1 MKENNKNNKSPFPYF
16 VGAKSLE
23 DLANKNNRVVIMNI
37 LGGESSKVTPV
48 SHVYSGG
55 NVVAGVQY
63 GRAGEVLETAAGNIP
78 VYGSVADIVEHGVK
92 FDVGVIYL
100 PPNAVSHAV
109 SELCAN
115 NPDLKQI
122 VIVTEKMSVRDS
134 RYIRWGCQRR
144 GVDVIGANSL
154 GVANSWD
161 RVRIGGALGGDKPGE
176 SLVKGSVAIHSNSGN
191 FSTTLSEYIKT
202 AGFGTST
209 IVSSGK
215 DVYIHFALP
224 EFLYAAENDPRTK
237 AVIVYVEPG
246 GYYEQQALDWIE
258 QGRFAFTKPII
269 AVVTG
274 RWKKNLTRS
283 VGHAGALSGVG
294 DDAIAKENIFDKY
307 FGVPEYD
314 PKKPKVSKRGVRVQ
328 TIQQIPE
335 ALGEV
340 MKMLGHK
347 PDFEPIGDLSLKPWF
362 VNHQG
367 IHFPKELNID
377 SVKAMAPYDAEIEE
391 ANRMVGAQYL
401 RQTMRNAS
409 GATRMNRKTDVTE
422 IHGKSLL
429 DLVSEDFGASSL
441 YAVLREMPTANQ
453 MHIVTPILNWFTSV
467 GTQYNDTAALSRKNG
482 ATPNAYIGACVLL
495 SGNNEMYKGFVQ
507 NTKVLT
513 DLFYSEIGSKLDIE
527 DDIIAKKLGEVK
539 GLAKTATAAGDKK
552 VYDHLVGVMKKH
564 SLENIFTRFVNA
576 YVEKHGD
583 KEGVNALHL
592 LVTAILLGVSWKP
605 LTDRR
610 ISRLDAENLA
620 VYLAIN
626 GIIVA
631 NSVIGR
637 ESNKFWNDLKDL
649 TDTKVL
655 DTSYTESCFKILFNR
670 APEKNELFA
679 LNCLFNL
686 TITNGPGTLSAKGA
700 KESVSAKNYISTA
713 FAGFMMNTGL
723 AHGGNGFEAIAFLI
737 DKLAKI
743 DPYAKPMKEMAG
755 ELEKIAADVAGEY
768 MKYKKVQKSKGNLQY
783 DKIPCTNHP
792 VFKGKDV
799 NVDPREEYVRELFE
813 KHKIVNPFL
822 EFYHY
827 LVVELHKVGA
837 TSNVFCVNIDAVI
850 ATVSLELFWKQF
862 KSGQIKEDAMK
873 DIVFTMFL
881 FGRMVGT
888 AAEVSDHLNRGTDMD
903 CRTPASEVTFVN

>member
-1 MKENNKNNKSPFPYF
+1 MKENNRNNKSPFPYF

-23 DLANKNNRVVIMNI
+23 DLANKNSKVVIMNI

-48 SHVYSGG
+48 SHIYSKG

-63 GRAGEVLETAAGNIP
+63 GRAGEVLETPIGNIP
-78 VYGSVADIVEHGVK
+78 VYGSVSDIAEHGVK
-92 FDVGVIYL
+92 FDTGVIYL

-109 SELCAN
+109 SELCAGN
-115 NPDLKQI
+115 DHLKQI

-134 RYIRWGCQRR
+134 RYIRWGCQRK

-161 RVRIGGALGGDKPGE
+161 QVRIGGALGGDKPEE

-191 FSTTLSEYIKT
+191 FSTTISEYIKT

-246 GYYEQQALDWIE
+246 GYYEQQALEWID
-258 QGRFAFTKPII
+258 QKLFPFTKPII

-274 RWKKNLTRS
+274 RWKKHLTRS

-294 DDAIAKENIFDKY
+294 DDAVAKEQIFDKY

-314 PKKPKVSKRGVRVQ
+314 SKKPKVSKRGVRVP

-335 ALGEV
+335 ALAEV

-347 PDFEPIGDLSLKPWF
+347 SDFEPIGDLSLKPWF
-362 VNHQG
+362 VSHQG
-367 IHFPKELNID
+367 LHFPKELNIE
-377 SVKAMAPYDAEIEE
+377 SVKAMSPYDGEIDE
-391 ANRMVGAQYL
+391 ANHMVGAQYL

-409 GATRMNRKTDVTE
+409 GATRMNKKTDVTE

-441 YAVLREMPTANQ
+441 YAVLRDMPSANQ
-453 MHIVTPILNWFTSV
+453 MHVVTPVLNWLTSE
-467 GTQYNDTAALSRKNG
+467 GTKYNDFAAESRKNG
-482 ATPNAYIGACVLL
+482 ATPNAYIGACVLM
-495 SGNNEMYKGFVQ
+495 SGNNEMYKAFQQ
-507 NTKVLT
+507 NTKILI
-513 DLFYSEIGSKLDIE
+513 DLFYIDIGAKLDIE
-527 DDIIAKKLGEVK
+527 DDLIVKKLGEVK
-539 GLAKTATAAGDKK
+539 DLLKSATGANDKK
-552 VYDHLVGVMKKH
+552 VYGHLIEVMKKH

-576 YVEKHGD
+576 YVEKTGD
-583 KEGVNALHL
+583 KNGVNPLHL
-592 LVTAILLGVSWKP
+592 LISAILLGVSWKP

-610 ISRLDAENLA
+610 ISRLDAENLG

-637 ESNKFWNDLKDL
+637 EKNKFWNDVKDLKDE
-649 TDTKVL
+649 KVL
-655 DTSYTESCFKILFNR
+655 DTNYTESCFKILFNR

-679 LNCLFNL
+679 LNSLFNL

-700 KESVSAKNYISTA
+700 KESVSAKNYLSTT

-737 DKLAKI
+737 SKLDKV

-755 ELEKIAADVAGEY
+755 DLEKLAAKAASDY
-768 MKYKKVQKSKGNLQY
+768 LKYKKVEKAKGNLQY

-792 VFKGKDV
+792 VFKGKPV

-837 TSNVFCVNIDAVI
+837 TDNVFCVNIDAVI

-862 KSGQIKEDAMK
+862 KSGEIKEDAMK

-881 FGRMVGT
+881 FGRMAGT
-888 AAEVSDHLNRGTDMD
+888 AAEVADHLNRGTDMD
-903 CRTPASEVTFVN
+903 CRTPASEVMFVT